1 MQKKGLKF
9 IFVGAAGNIPNRQS
23 IKTFINVFWPEICK
37 KYQHSTLNII
47 GKDWNKYINSVDNIH
62 LTGFLTDDQLLTFY
76 RDADFSIGYLDYGAG
91 VKGKVLESMEN
102 STVVLGNS
110 VAFEGIECP
119 ALIPF
124 AKSKELI
131 DQIEF
136 FLNELNYI
144 ETVNLYKD
152 FLTKHYSKKL
162 IKDGVMSFL
171 QKEVK
176 IVKYVYGFNL

>member
-1 MQKKGLKF
+1 M
-9 IFVGAAGNIPNRQS
+9 
-23 IKTFINVFWPEICK
+23 
-37 KYQHSTLNII
+37 
-47 GKDWNKYINSVDNIH
+47 
-62 LTGFLTDDQLLTFY
+62 TGFLTDDQLLTFY

-124 AKSKELI
+124 AESKELI

-144 ETVNLYKD
+144 ETINLYKD

-176 IVKYVYGFNL
+176 NS